1 MNKKLSII
9 IMLVVFVLLF
19 SACSTESTEEKATT
33 PNAVQETETPTV
45 GSDVVA
51 TVDGVPVYID
61 DYDDAYAYYQSYYS
75 YYYGDD
81 LSTYESE
88 IIDTA
93 MSAVIDE
100 QIYLNNLGELG
111 YLDYTDE
118 NLADAEAKAQ
128 EDIEYYADINYSDE
142 IVESLGDD
150 YTPEEYTEALA
161 GYEEKV
167 LNEIFEMTRD
177 EVVEYYLVSDAKD
190 RAYADILEA
199 VSPAQEAVEEYYVD
213 VLAEYKAS
221 VLEDPSA
228 YISDV
233 SNGYTTYYIPKGVR
247 MVKQILITLDED
259 TAGAI
264 SILRSN
270 GYDDAA
276 DLLLDKGLAD
286 IKEEAESILS
296 QLNKGKITF
305 EEAIEK
311 YNDDT
316 GLPENGYPVIA
327 DNDVY
332 VESFTDAAM
341 AIEEPGEITT
351 ELVESDYGYHIIEY
365 FGDVE
370 EGEMSLDDVYDE
382 ILSEL
387 ADSFASEA
395 WDETVV
401 KWQGDADI
409 VYYYENI

>member
-1 MNKKLSII
+1 
-9 IMLVVFVLLF
+9 MLVVFVLLF
-19 SACSTESTEEKATT
+19 SACSTDSTEETATT
-33 PNAVQETETPTV
+33 PIAVQETETPTV

-93 MSAVIDE
+93 MSAVVDE

-118 NLADAEAKAQ
+118 NLTDAEAKAQ
-128 EDIEYYADINYSDE
+128 EDIEYYADINYGEE
-142 IVESLGDD
+142 IVESLGSD

-167 LNEIFEMTRD
+167 LSEIFEMTRD

-247 MVKQILITLDED
+247 MVKQILVTLDED

-264 SILRSN
+264 SVLRSN

-276 DLLLDKGLAD
+276 DLLLEKGLAD

-341 AIEEPGEITT
+341 AIEKPGDITT
-351 ELVESDYGYHIIEY
+351 GLVESDYGYHIIEY
-365 FGDVE
+365 YGDVE
-370 EGEMSLDDVYDE
+370 EGEMSLEDVYDE
-382 ILSEL
+382 IFSEL
-387 ADSFASEA
+387 ADSLGSEA
-395 WDETVV
+395 WDETVA
-401 KWQGDADI
+401 KWQEDADI

>member
-233 SNGYTTYYIPKGVR
+233 SNGYTTYYIPKDVR

-341 AIEEPGEITT
+341 AIEGPGEITT

-387 ADSFASEA
+387 ADSLASEA